1 MTHVLLCFYRLRSI
15 VLDKSLRPAIF
26 CIIGMLYSSSFIS
39 MSLLDFSLQKK
50 KPKQALF
57 SIFSMHSYFEIRS
70 IERALKS
77 GK

>member
-1 MTHVLLCFYRLRSI
+1 
-15 VLDKSLRPAIF
+15 
-26 CIIGMLYSSSFIS
+26 